1 MNLKTSKAV
10 QYHTGEFPPSRLD
23 YAAFLPDLLEAT
35 DALARYDQML
45 QGMHNSEILL
55 APLRGQES
63 LASSRMEGTFST
75 LEEILQLQEESEGED
90 PTEIAKEYRSEAV
103 ETYLYSRSLK
113 EAHRQ
118 LSDGYPLSESL
129 IKRMHQLLLSF
140 GRGIGKSP
148 GEYKTEQNYIGASSG
163 SQVSFIPIAPEALNS
178 GMENLLTYVKD
189 DSIPPLLRV
198 ALCHLEFEAL
208 HPFKD
213 GNGRV
218 GRILITLLLWHLKVI
233 SKPHFYISRYFE
245 EHKAD
250 YIQMMRNVSSDH
262 SWDDWIQF
270 FLSAVTTQAR
280 QNLVIAESIQS
291 LYEDM
296 KIRFSDLLAS
306 RYSTQALDYIFT
318 NPVFRNSRFTNNS
331 GIPKQTAARFSR
343 VLLEHQLLET
353 RAEAAGRQSAVH
365 AFEPLLKLVRIWGNK
380 GKGWNS
386 GLGKAHQKI
395 RKRYCEDRWPILL
408 GREAHTHSQQKP
420 PRPLLAQNDSL
431 TEEIIEHIEAGLD
444 SFRSV
449 ARNLVS

>member
-1 MNLKTSKAV
+1 MKLDLSQAV
-10 QYHTGEFPPSRLD
+10 QYHSGEFPPRSLD
-23 YAAFLPDLLEAT
+23 YSVFLPDLLEAT

-113 EAHRQ
+113 EAHQQ

-140 GRGIGKSP
+140 GRGTGKAP
-148 GEYKTEQNYIGASSG
+148 GEYKTEQNYIGASG
-163 SQVSFIPIAPEALNS
+163 GTQVSFIPVSPEGLSS
-178 GMENLLTYVKD
+178 GMEDLLTFLTD
-189 DSIPPLLRV
+189 DSMPPLLRV

-218 GRILITLLLWHLKVI
+218 GRILITLLLWRLNVI

-245 EHKAD
+245 ENKAS
-250 YIQMMRNVSSDH
+250 YINIMRNVSDYGN
-262 SWDDWIQF
+262 WEEWVQF
-270 FLSAVTTQAR
+270 FLSAVTSQAR
-280 QNLVIAESIQS
+280 QNLAIAESIQS
-291 LYEDM
+291 LYEEM
-296 KIRFSDLLAS
+296 KIRFLDLLAS

-343 VLLEHQLLET
+343 VLLENQLLET
-353 RAEAAGRQSAVH
+353 KLEPSGRQSAVY
-365 AFEPLLKLVRIWGNK
+365 AFEPLLKLVRI
-380 GKGWNS
+380 
-386 GLGKAHQKI
+386 
-395 RKRYCEDRWPILL
+395 
-408 GREAHTHSQQKP
+408 
-420 PRPLLAQNDSL
+420 
-431 TEEIIEHIEAGLD
+431 
-444 SFRSV
+444 
-449 ARNLVS
+449 